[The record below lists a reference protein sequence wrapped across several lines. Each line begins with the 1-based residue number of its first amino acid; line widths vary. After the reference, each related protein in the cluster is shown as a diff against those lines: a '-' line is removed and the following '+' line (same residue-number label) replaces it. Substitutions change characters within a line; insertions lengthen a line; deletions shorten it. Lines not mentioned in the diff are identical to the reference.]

1 MKNIVILIFFILL
14 NKIMDIYSPN
24 FFIFYQLIK
33 IQSNVLKKIKKSFVI
48 IKLII
53 YQMLYFKKF
62 Y

>member
-1 MKNIVILIFFILL
+1 
-14 NKIMDIYSPN
+14 MDIYSPN

-33 IQSNVLKKIKKSFVI
+33 IQSNVFKKIKKSFVI

>member
-1 MKNIVILIFFILL
+1 MKNIVILIFYILL

-33 IQSNVLKKIKKSFVI
+33 IQSNIFKKIKKSFVI

>member
-1 MKNIVILIFFILL
+1 MKNIVILIFCILL
-14 NKIMDIYSPN
+14 NKIKDIYSPQ

-33 IQSNVLKKIKKSFVI
+33 IQSNIFKKIKKSFAI

-62 Y
+62 H

>member
-1 MKNIVILIFFILL
+1 
-14 NKIMDIYSPN
+14 MDIYSPN

-33 IQSNVLKKIKKSFVI
+33 IQPNVFKKIKKSFVI